1 MNLDKERRGKRF
13 FSALGDI
20 FIPLLPGFITAG
32 LCAGVCSLLKELIP
46 DYQSRDVLNTLI
58 TMLGMINTAFTFFLS
73 AWVGLSAS
81 KRFGGTPIL
90 GGILGM
96 ATTLEGINVVSE
108 IVGLNSTGFLGYPV
122 LQTGSGGVMAV
133 ILGAWA
139 LCNLEKLFNRILP
152 KILRYVLTP
161 ILSFLICFIPFVFL
175 LMPAMGFVT
184 GLVCK
189 AIEFLIFND
198 SSIVR
203 LLTGYICAAMFLPLN
218 LMGMHF
224 ALIPIYALEL
234 ETFGHISLIP
244 VIAMAGASQVGA
256 GFCVILKSAQVRND
270 ALKANAI
277 AGIIPGMLGIGN
289 PLMYGVSLPHFKVFI
304 SACIGAGFGGAFM
317 VLMHVFASGWGPSGL
332 LALPLMTAGRGSAL
346 RSMLFYFLGLC
357 LSCAAGFITTLFLV
371 PAKELRD

>member
-73 AWVGLSAS
+73 AWVGFSAS

-133 ILGAWA
+133 IL
-139 LCNLEKLFNRILP
+139 
-152 KILRYVLTP
+152 
-161 ILSFLICFIPFVFL
+161 
-175 LMPAMGFVT
+175 
-184 GLVCK
+184 
-189 AIEFLIFND
+189 
-198 SSIVR
+198 
-203 LLTGYICAAMFLPLN
+203 
-218 LMGMHF
+218 
-224 ALIPIYALEL
+224 
-234 ETFGHISLIP
+234 
-244 VIAMAGASQVGA
+244 
-256 GFCVILKSAQVRND
+256 
-270 ALKANAI
+270 
-277 AGIIPGMLGIGN
+277 
-289 PLMYGVSLPHFKVFI
+289 
-304 SACIGAGFGGAFM
+304 
-317 VLMHVFASGWGPSGL
+317 
-332 LALPLMTAGRGSAL
+332 
-346 RSMLFYFLGLC
+346 
-357 LSCAAGFITTLFLV
+357 
-371 PAKELRD
+371 